1 MSASGRAADAAAGGG
16 ASEEESGSGASSPRG
31 SDAASSP
38 PGSPAASS
46 SSSEGPGAAPPAAPA
61 PPPPA
66 AALAAELARA
76 SLAAERAAAAPS
88 LVATKHLFV
97 FSSAGKPIF
106 SAAGSEESAA
116 EAMAAARAIMA
127 VAAAAGQPL
136 RHVAGPAGA
145 AFAFLDR
152 PPLGLVAA
160 STLGEPPA
168 VLRAQLALAHAQI
181 VSVLTASAL
190 AATFRRAPGFDAR
203 RLLGGA
209 ADAALRALAAS
220 FLASPAAAF
229 GAPRALPLPAAARA
243 VAAAALRAAALAGG
257 ALFGLLAAGDAVVA
271 AAVADGRATGA
282 LDPWDTLL
290 LLNMLASNRGL
301 RLGEALAPVC
311 LPRYNPDVL
320 LHAYVH
326 FLDPGEPGVALIL
339 LAGGAAPD
347 VGALSAARAGLEA
360 ALGGGSGAL
369 AAAAAA
375 ARGAD
380 GASSPLAPARLPPAA
395 LAAPTEAAA
404 GPLLLHWAYRDAA
417 SHQFVMAPF
426 AGPAFDDD
434 APAAAAGSV
443 GGADEGLVCGAALR
457 RRVVVAYGQL
467 RAGAF
472 ERARAR
478 SGAGPLQRAR
488 FEARPGL
495 ALAMAADADGEL
507 FAAFAPGAGR
517 AAALAALGRLRAWAR
532 GRRADLVGAP
542 EPAPFLAD
550 LFGAR

>member
-1 MSASGRAADAAAGGG
+1 MSASGRAANAAAGGG
-16 ASEEESGSGASSPRG
+16 ASEGESGSGASSPRA

-38 PGSPAASS
+38 PSSPAASS
-46 SSSEGPGAAPPAAPA
+46 SPSEGVGAAPPAAPPA

-66 AALAAELARA
+66 AALAAALARA

-88 LVATKHLFV
+88 LVAAKHLFI

-106 SAAGSEESAA
+106 SAAGSEEGAA

-136 RHVAGPAGA
+136 RAVAGPAGA
-145 AFAFLDR
+145 ALAFLDR

-203 RLLGGA
+203 RLLGGG

-229 GAPRALPLPAAARA
+229 GAPRALPLPAAARRA
-243 VAAAALRAAALAGG
+243 AAAALRAAARAGG
-257 ALFGLLAAGDAVVA
+257 ALFGVLAAGDAVVA
-271 AAVADGRATGA
+271 AAAADGRAAGA
-282 LDPWDTLL
+282 LDPWDAVL

-311 LPRYNPDVL
+311 LPRYNPDAL

-326 FLDPGEPGVALIL
+326 FLSPGEPGVALVL

-360 ALGGGSGAL
+360 ALGGAGGAL

-375 ARGAD
+375 ARAAD
-380 GASSPLAPARLPPAA
+380 GAGSPLAPARLPPAA
-395 LAAPTEAAA
+395 LAVEAAA
-404 GPLLLHWAYRDAA
+404 PALLHWAYRDAA
-417 SHQFVMAPF
+417 SRQFVMAPF

-434 APAAAAGSV
+434 APAAGAGAAG
-443 GGADEGLVCGAALR
+443 GPGEGLARGAALR

-478 SGAGPLQRAR
+478 GGAGPLQRAR

-507 FAAFAPGAGR
+507 FAAFAPGGGR
-517 AAALAALGRLRAWAR
+517 AAALAALGRLRAWVR